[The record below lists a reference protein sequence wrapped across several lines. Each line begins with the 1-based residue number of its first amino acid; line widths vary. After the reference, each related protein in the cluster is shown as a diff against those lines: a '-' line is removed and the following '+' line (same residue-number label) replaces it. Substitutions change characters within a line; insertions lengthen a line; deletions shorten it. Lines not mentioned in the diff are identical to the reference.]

1 MTIQSINP
9 KFIEVFENSVRN
21 KKDWEVK
28 IWEEILIKIRKK
40 LKMKLEIYYLW

>member
-9 KFIEVFENSVRN
+9 KFIEVFENPVRN
-21 KKDWEVK
+21 KKDWKVK

-40 LKMKLEIYYLW
+40 LKMKLEIYYL